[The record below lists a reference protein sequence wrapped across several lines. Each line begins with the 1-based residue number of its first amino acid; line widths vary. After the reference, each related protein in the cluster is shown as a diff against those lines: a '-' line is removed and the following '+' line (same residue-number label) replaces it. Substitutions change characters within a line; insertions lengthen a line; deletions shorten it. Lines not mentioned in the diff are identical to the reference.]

1 VPRPHEIF
9 LSHASADRRFV
20 RRLATVLRRGG
31 VSFWYSEKHIVGEQ
45 QWHDEIGKAL
55 QRCDWFAVVLSPAAV
70 ASRWVKWEL
79 LYALNHNRYEG
90 RIVPIVLKHC
100 DPEKLSWTLDG
111 FQRVDF
117 SSDFEDGCDQLLR
130 VWNIRQ
136 ETSAI
141 RREAR
146 AKVPAG
152 PKIRSD
158 ADVDNLARPYNK
170 PLRPKKRGNRRGIRR

>member
-1 VPRPHEIF
+1 VPRPHELF
-9 LSHASADRRFV
+9 LSHANIDRRFV
-20 RRLATVLRRGG
+20 RKLAAVLRREG
-31 VSFWYSEKHIVGEQ
+31 VSFWYSEKHIVGAQ

-90 RIVPIVLKHC
+90 RIVPIVLKLC
-100 DPEKLSWTLDG
+100 DQERLSWTLDG

-117 SSDFEDGCDQLLR
+117 SSRFEDGCDQLLR
-130 VWNIRQ
+130 VWGIRQ

-141 RREAR
+141 LIGAR
-146 AKVPAG
+146 AKLPAT
-152 PKIRSD
+152 PKMRGR
-158 ADVDNLARPYNK
+158 ADVDNPPRTYDKSP
-170 PLRPKKRGNRRGIRR
+170 RSKKRGNRRGIRR